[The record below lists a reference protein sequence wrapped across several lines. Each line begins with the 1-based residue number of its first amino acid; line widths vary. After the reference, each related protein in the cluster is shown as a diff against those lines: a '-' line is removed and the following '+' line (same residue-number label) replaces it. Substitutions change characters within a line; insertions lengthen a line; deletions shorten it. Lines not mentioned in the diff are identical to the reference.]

1 MKISKVTLRKKL
13 LKDGKN
19 ESLYLDF
26 YPPITNPING
36 KQTRREYLRMYTFTK
51 PKDELEKT
59 QNKNILLRA
68 RKICNE
74 RQNLIYS
81 NDYGFLASELD
92 NNCYLEY
99 FNSLALK
106 CGKSTS
112 NQQKWLVVLKYLKE
126 YSEEIKMKDLTIHFV
141 HGFKDFLLNKAHFR
155 KKGEKISQNSASS
168 YFSKVIY
175 SLKCAYKEGL
185 LRDNLAPKID
195 RVKAV
200 EVKKAFLT
208 KEEATKLK
216 QTYCKDEQLKKACLF
231 MMYTG
236 LRVSDIMKLKWSEIE
251 YSSETG
257 YFIRFKHQKTG
268 HQQTLPFS
276 ADAYN
281 VLPRQGVGN
290 EGVFNNFTKNYRLL
304 KVWAKDVGI
313 TKNIGFHTFRHTFAT
328 MLLNS
333 DVSVF
338 TVQQMLGHKEISTT
352 MNYVNLLNDKKVSA
366 ANAIKF

>member
-1 MKISKVTLRKKL
+1 MK
-13 LKDGKN
+13 
-19 ESLYLDF
+19 
-26 YPPITNPING
+26 
-36 KQTRREYLRMYTFTK
+36 
-51 PKDELEKT
+51 
-59 QNKNILLRA
+59 
-68 RKICNE
+68 KICNE

-200 EVKKAFLT
+200 EVKKAFEL
-208 KEEATKLK
+208 
-216 QTYCKDEQLKKACLF
+216 
-231 MMYTG
+231 
-236 LRVSDIMKLKWSEIE
+236 
-251 YSSETG
+251 
-257 YFIRFKHQKTG
+257 
-268 HQQTLPFS
+268 
-276 ADAYN
+276 
-281 VLPRQGVGN
+281 
-290 EGVFNNFTKNYRLL
+290 EG
-304 KVWAKDVGI
+304 
-313 TKNIGFHTFRHTFAT
+313 
-328 MLLNS
+328 S
-333 DVSVF
+333 DVVIAKH
-338 TVQQMLGHKEISTT
+338 LAIIYKE
-352 MNYVNLLNDKKVSA
+352 MKKYEKAKRYFVEALKNCKLESERQDVMEALQGLKDLRLPASSSA
-366 ANAIKF
+366 PAP